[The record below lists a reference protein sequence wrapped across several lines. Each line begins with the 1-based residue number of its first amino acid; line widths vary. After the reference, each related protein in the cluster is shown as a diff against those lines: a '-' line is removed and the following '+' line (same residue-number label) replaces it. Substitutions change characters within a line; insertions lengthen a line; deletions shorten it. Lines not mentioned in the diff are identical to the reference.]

1 MKSPWKWSSTVEP
14 EREYL
19 VLASSIPPRSRRCTF
34 QLFRGAAHSS
44 QATGNHRRRDRLLA
58 AGSPTCQAI
67 RHAVGVARRGRPRR
81 LCRDRAAPWADDQA
95 EPGDGSDEIRALD
108 HAGICRS
115 TVVGRCAPT
124 PELISIGATTVTA
137 SWCCEAP
144 ACSATSFGSTT
155 TERRATRP
163 MTENPSSSVPSSPTS
178 KILSRAAT
186 SARTSFCSRPER
198 WRRPVQSGRSDLF
211 AALPPRL

>member
-19 VLASSIPPRSRRCTF
+19 VLASSIPPRSRRSTF
-34 QLFRGAAHSS
+34 QLFRGAQHSS

-58 AGSPTCQAI
+58 TGSPTCQAI

-124 PELISIGATTVTA
+124 PELISIGAVVTL
-137 SWCCEAP
+137 
-144 ACSATSFGSTT
+144 STGVLL
-155 TERRATRP
+155 A
-163 MTENPSSSVPSSPTS
+163 
-178 KILSRAAT
+178 AAT
-186 SARTSFCSRPER
+186 GAWIVNEHWASLTLRR
-198 WRRPVQSGRSDLF
+198 WRSRIREGQGAIGERTLARSRKDDPRSPRRDRRTPGQGVRPTTRWLSVARQRHGTT
-211 AALPPRL
+211 